1 MADEGNELAQQV
13 WEAFFY
19 QIAKDA
25 GAMAAVL
32 HGKVDQIILT
42 GGIAYNPFTAKTL
55 TDYLGWI
62 APVTTYPGEDELL
75 ALCQGALRV
84 MTGEEEAKNY

>member
-1 MADEGNELAQQV
+1 MPTKAELYAQMAESGDALAKQV

-32 HGKVDQIILT
+32 HGK
-42 GGIAYNPFTAKTL
+42 GAYEQCRG
-55 TDYLGWI
+55 YI
-62 APVTTYPGEDELL
+62 
-75 ALCQGALRV
+75 R
-84 MTGEEEAKNY
+84 